1 MKTISGRWIQECFT
15 PSSVNAPNGVVS
27 VLKKS
32 EDGEDLIVRCYETA
46 GRATPATLNP
56 GLVKRQWT
64 GTFHPLG
71 IKTLCVAPSGGEV
84 REVNVLEE
92 WAKFE
97 T

>member
-1 MKTISGRWIQECFT
+1 MFT
-15 PSSVNAPNGVVS
+15 QSSVDAPKGVIS

-32 EDGEDLIVRCYETA
+32 EDGGDLIVRCYETG

-71 IKTLCVAPSGGEV
+71 IKTLRVAPSGGEI

-92 WAKFE
+92 
-97 T
+97 